1 MSNVKAHV
9 THLSKTV
16 HENSTQINENM
27 YKINR
32 EINQTQICVQGW
44 ICCLEMVN
52 PDWLARVVCCFCHS
66 KLYKQCET
74 FPPTEN
80 SPPVTSLNKGKDV
93 LPQPALER
101 RVWLRAA
108 VRTPLQKG
116 RCACRAPGRVQPQ
129 NPRRQF
135 PPNAAASS
143 TIAHVFLHRI

>member
-52 PDWLARVVCCFCHS
+52 PDWLARVVRCFCHS

-93 LPQPALER
+93 
-101 RVWLRAA
+101 
-108 VRTPLQKG
+108 
-116 RCACRAPGRVQPQ
+116 
-129 NPRRQF
+129 
-135 PPNAAASS
+135 AAATSAGAACVVKGSS
-143 TIAHVFLHRI
+143 AHPSSEGQVRMQSTRPCAAPESPQAVPS